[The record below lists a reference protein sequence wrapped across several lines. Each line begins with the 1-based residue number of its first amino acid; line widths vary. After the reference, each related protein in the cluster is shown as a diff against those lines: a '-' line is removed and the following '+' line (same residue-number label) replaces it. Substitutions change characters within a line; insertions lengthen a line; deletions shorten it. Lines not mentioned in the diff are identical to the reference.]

1 MGSPSDRRALLTTA
15 LGFLPVREDF
25 PEINQLRAWLDSWRG
40 IGDTGLTWQGL
51 NLEQPRCNTSSVS
64 PTRWTRMGRRGRSD
78 G

>member
-15 LGFLPVREDF
+15 LGFL
-25 PEINQLRAWLDSWRG
+25 RAWLDSWRG
-40 IGDTGLTWQGL
+40 IGDIVTGLTWQGL

-64 PTRWTRMGRRGRSD
+64 PTRWTRVGRRGRSD